1 MNNTID
7 KITTARDTKDKKFLS
22 SNLNKDNIKIHDGKE
37 KSPKRKADTECQ
49 NKEFEIKLKERELF
63 GTKNHKELNF

>member
-37 KSPKRKADTECQ
+37 KSPKRKADTEC
-49 NKEFEIKLKERELF
+49 
-63 GTKNHKELNF
+63 

>member
-7 KITTARDTKDKKFLS
+7 KITTARDTKENKNFL
-22 SNLNKDNIKIHDGKE
+22 NTKTQKDNIKIHDGKE
-37 KSPKRKADTECQ
+37 KSPKRKADTECK

-63 GTKNHKELNF
+63 GAKNH